1 MLKILGRK
9 SSANVQKVHWICLE
23 GSIEFESINI
33 GGKYKGHDT
42 EDFKKIN
49 PNGTIPVLVDEDFT
63 IYESNSIIKYISKKF
78 DILNTDNSRMEA
90 LNNQWIDWSSL
101 VFGLPCSIYTAHTML
116 LPKEHRNEK
125 IASEAKNKIISI
137 FSILEKQFQKNNFIL
152 ENKINLADIPIGC
165 WFHRCNVL
173 GIEFSNFN
181 YLSDWYL
188 RLKDREAFK
197 KAVFEAPLPPN

>member
-9 SSANVQKVHWICLE
+9 SSANVQKVHWICSE
-23 GSIEFESINI
+23 GNIEFEAVNI
-33 GGKYKGHDT
+33 GGKYKGHNT

-49 PNGTIPVLVDEDFT
+49 PNGTIPVLVEEDFS
-63 IYESNSIIKYISKKF
+63 IYESNSIIKYISRKF
-78 DILNTDNSRMEA
+78 DILNTNNTRMEA

-101 VFGLPCSIYTAHTML
+101 VFGLPCSIYTAQTML
-116 LPKEHRNEK
+116 LPKEDRDDK
-125 IASEAKNKIISI
+125 LAAEAKKKIISI
-137 FSILEKQFQKNNFIL
+137 FSILEKQLQNNNFIL

-173 GIEFSNFN
+173 GIEFASFN
-181 YLSDWYL
+181 YLRDWYL

-197 KAVFEAPLPPN
+197 KAVLEAPLPPH

>member
-9 SSANVQKVHWICLE
+9 SSANVQKVHWICSE
-23 GSIEFESINI
+23 GNIEFEAINI
-33 GGKYKGHDT
+33 GGKYKGHNT

-49 PNGTIPVLVDEDFT
+49 PNGTIPVLVEEDFS
-63 IYESNSIIKYISKKF
+63 IYESNSIIKYISRKF
-78 DILNTDNSRMEA
+78 DILNTNNTRMEA

-101 VFGLPCSIYTAHTML
+101 VFGLPCSIYTAQTML
-116 LPKEHRNEK
+116 LPKEDRDDK
-125 IASEAKNKIISI
+125 LAAEAKKKIISI
-137 FSILEKQFQKNNFIL
+137 FSILEKQLQNNNFIL

-173 GIEFSNFN
+173 GIEFASFN
-181 YLSDWYL
+181 YLRDWYL

-197 KAVFEAPLPPN
+197 KAVLEAPLPPH

>member
-9 SSANVQKVHWICLE
+9 SSANVQKVHWICSE
-23 GSIEFESINI
+23 GNIEFEAVNI
-33 GGKYKGHDT
+33 GGKYKGHNT

-49 PNGTIPVLVDEDFT
+49 PNGTIPVLVEEDFS

-78 DILNTDNSRMEA
+78 DILNTDNTRMEA

-101 VFGLPCSIYTAHTML
+101 VFGLPCSIYTAQTML
-116 LPKEHRNEK
+116 LPKEDRDDK
-125 IASEAKNKIISI
+125 LAAEAKKKIISI
-137 FSILEKQFQKNNFIL
+137 FSILEKQLQNNNFIL

-173 GIEFSNFN
+173 GIEFASFN
-181 YLSDWYL
+181 YLRDWYL

-197 KAVFEAPLPPN
+197 KAVLEAPLPPH

>member
-23 GSIEFESINI
+23 GSIEFEAINI

-116 LPKEHRNEK
+116 LPKEHRDEK

-137 FSILEKQFQKNNFIL
+137 FSILEKQFQNNNFIL

-173 GIEFSNFN
+173 GIEFSSFN